1 MSIVALEN
9 SEVKTN
15 FRSVTRKGNDS
26 VLFSFSSLDEAYVV
40 GIS

>member
-15 FRSVTRKGNDS
+15 FRSVTRKGNDTF
-26 VLFSFSSLDEAYVV
+26 LFSFAGLDEAYVV
-40 GIS
+40 SIS